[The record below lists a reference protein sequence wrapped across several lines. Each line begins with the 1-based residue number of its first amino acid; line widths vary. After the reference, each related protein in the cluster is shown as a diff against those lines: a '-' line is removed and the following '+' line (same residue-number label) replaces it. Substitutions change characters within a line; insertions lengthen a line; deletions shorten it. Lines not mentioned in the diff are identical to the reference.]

1 MFRPLI
7 YLQLIYFATHYSN
20 NISYFSSLLL
30 GYYSYNNAFVG
41 VGCMAVLLIR
51 IYCWGINNKQKINQ
65 HTQIIPKH
73 TQTQITGGRR
83 SSRSSTSL
91 KGRMC
96 KALSGSKET
105 I

>member
-1 MFRPLI
+1 MHNKFSALI

-41 VGCMAVLLIR
+41 LAVLVVLLIR
-51 IYCWGINNKQKINQ
+51 ICWLGYQQTTNKNNHIHTNKQIN
-65 HTQIIPKH
+65 I
-73 TQTQITGGRR
+73 GGRR

-91 KGRMC
+91 KG
-96 KALSGSKET
+96 
-105 I
+105 